1 MKKWAVG
8 IIVALALCLAGCTA
22 LAESAASLPECTSP
36 EEVTAWLLLPA
47 SHGEKYIPRGVRGGS
62 IRYLSQNQQKD
73 PSFCPEY
80 WIGDWPGGPLDLTLE
95 KGADGAAYDEY
106 CGVMCTRAVYSMA
119 LSYLGV
125 DCTPGGMSR
134 MMGQR
139 SLDAPYDC
147 VTAEIDGLE
156 RVTFKTH
163 ILDTMLKHYQTD
175 ETYSP
180 IYVYLKR
187 PNGGFHTL
195 LVVGRNEEGQCLVVD
210 PAVHWVNGKPVYA
223 YYVRFSTSTRS
234 IISATFNKEWAGS
247 KVQGF
252 CQWRLNGGDPV

>member
-1 MKKWAVG
+1 MKRWAIG
-8 IIVALALCLAGCTA
+8 IMLALAFCLAVCSA
-22 LAESAASLPECTSP
+22 LAESAASLPECASP
-36 EEVTAWLLLPA
+36 EEVMDWLLLPA
-47 SHGEKYIPRGVRGGS
+47 SEGEKYIPRGVQGGS
-62 IRYLSQNQQKD
+62 VRYLSQNQQKD
-73 PSFCPEY
+73 PAFCPEY

-95 KGADGAAYDEY
+95 KSADGKAYDDH

-125 DCTPGGMSR
+125 DCSPGGMSR

-147 VTAEIDGLE
+147 VTAELSGLE
-156 RVTFKTH
+156 RVTFDTH
-163 ILDTMLKHYQTD
+163 VFDTMLEHYLAD
-175 ETYSP
+175 KTYSP

-187 PNGGFHTL
+187 PNGGFHAL
-195 LVVGRNEEGQCLVVD
+195 LVVGRNEAGQCLVVD
-210 PAVHWVNGKPVYA
+210 PSIHWVKEKPVYA
-223 YYVRFSTSTRS
+223 YYVRFSTSAHS

-252 CQWRLNGGDPV
+252 CQWRLRGAEEP